1 MTAFTARLRRPGRSE
16 KPGDAGIEPSRL
28 HPRDLAEIGL
38 IGIFGRRVRSVL
50 TAVGIAIGIAA
61 MVAVLAISE
70 SSRSDLLASL
80 DRLGTNLLSVTPGQ
94 TFRGET
100 ATLPLEA
107 PGMIGRIGPVD
118 AVSTVGVVDAT
129 VRRTDL
135 IPEGETGGVTVLTT
149 DLDLLDT
156 LHGSLAAGVF
166 LNGATEQYPA
176 VVLGATAA
184 ERMGIS
190 RANVAVWLGDRWFTV
205 VGILDPL
212 ELAAP
217 LDSAALIGYPVAT
230 SLYGHEG
237 SASTI
242 YVRSDQAAV
251 VAVREVLAATTN
263 PENPSAVSVSRPSDA
278 LEARAEAATAFTE
291 LFLGLGAVALLV
303 GGVGIANVML
313 MAVLERRSEIG
324 LRRALGATRR
334 HIALQFVA
342 ESLAF
347 ALLGGVLGVGL
358 GVVVSV
364 AYATLQGWAVV
375 IPLIAPVLGLGS
387 ALLVGALAGLYPS
400 VRAARVSPTEALRGT

>member
-1 MTAFTARLRRPGRSE
+1 VTALAARRRGPR
-16 KPGDAGIEPSRL
+16 PIRDTGIEPSRL
-28 HPRDLAEIGL
+28 HPRDIATIGL
-38 IGIFGRRVRSVL
+38 IGIRGRRVRSVL

-80 DRLGTNLLSVTPGQ
+80 DRLGTNLLTATPGQ
-94 TFRGET
+94 TLRGET
-100 ATLPLEA
+100 ASLPLDA
-107 PGMIGRIGPVD
+107 PGMIRRLGPVESV
-118 AVSTVGVVDAT
+118 ATVGAVDAT

-135 IPEGETGGVTVLTT
+135 IPEGETGGITVLAT
-149 DLDLLDT
+149 DLVLLET
-156 LHGSLAAGVF
+156 LHGSVAQGVF
-166 LNGATEQYPA
+166 LNDATAAYPA
-176 VVLGATAA
+176 VVLGSTAA
-184 ERMGIS
+184 ERLGIT
-190 RANVAVWLGDRWFTV
+190 RVNVAVWLGERWFTV
-205 VGILDPL
+205 VGILAPVG
-212 ELAAP
+212 LAPP
-217 LDSAALIGYPVAT
+217 LDAAAMIGYPAAAD
-230 SLYGHEG
+230 LFDHDG

-242 YVRSDQAAV
+242 YVRSDQDAV
-251 VAVREVLAATTN
+251 AAVREVLASTAN
-263 PENPSAVSVSRPSDA
+263 PENATGVSVSRPSDA

-347 ALLGGVLGVGL
+347 ALLGGLLGVIV

-364 AYATLQGWAVV
+364 GYATLQGWIVV
-375 IPLIAPVLGLGS
+375 IPLAAPVIGIAS
-387 ALLVGALAGLYPS
+387 ALVVGALAGLYPS
-400 VRAARVSPTEALRGT
+400 LRAARISPTEALRGT